1 MKQRQLL
8 ALGMLV
14 YWVLCFLGAYGA
26 MGFVLLD
33 WNVADWTPMNRF
45 TVALASLIGPV
56 YLWYTSD
63 EK

>member
-1 MKQRQLL
+1 
-8 ALGMLV
+8 MLV

-45 TVALASLIGPV
+45 TVAFASLIGPV